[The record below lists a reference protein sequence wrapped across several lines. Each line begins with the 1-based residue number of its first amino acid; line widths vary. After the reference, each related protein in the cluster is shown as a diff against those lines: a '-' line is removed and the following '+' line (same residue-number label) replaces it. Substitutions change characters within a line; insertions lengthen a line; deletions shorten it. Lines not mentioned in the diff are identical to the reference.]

1 MTLKELLNKLTQQAK
16 KRKSLPVETNGMKEK
31 GVPIND

>member
-1 MTLKELLNKLTQQAK
+1 MTLKEILEKLTQQAK
-16 KRKSLPVETNGMKEK
+16 KRKPKPVETNGMKSK

>member
-1 MTLKELLNKLTQQAK
+1 MTLKELLEKLTQSAT
-16 KRKSLPVETNGMKEK
+16 KRKPKPVETNGMKTK

>member
-1 MTLKELLNKLTQQAK
+1 MTLKELLEKLTQQALK
-16 KRKSLPVETNGMKEK
+16 KKPKPVETNGMKSK

>member
-1 MTLKELLNKLTQQAK
+1 MTLKELLEKLTQQAQ
-16 KRKSLPVETNGMKEK
+16 KRKPKPVETNGMKSK

>member
-1 MTLKELLNKLTQQAK
+1 MTLKELLKKLTQQAK
-16 KRKSLPVETNGMKEK
+16 NRKPKPVETNGMKSK